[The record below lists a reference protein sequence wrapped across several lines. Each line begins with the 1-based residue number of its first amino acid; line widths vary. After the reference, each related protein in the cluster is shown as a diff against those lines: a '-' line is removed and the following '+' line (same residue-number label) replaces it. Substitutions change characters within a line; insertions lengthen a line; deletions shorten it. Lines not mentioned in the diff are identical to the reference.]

1 MELPK
6 LTCPRI
12 AGRRMALLLRRAAAS
27 ALDRPRA
34 RVNGWAAQGRGLALL
49 VHPLA
54 RGRALALL
62 VRRLARGKVL
72 ALRVRRLARGKA
84 LAQRVPR
91 PAQGRGLPL
100 LVHPL
105 AERRALALLVRRV
118 VWDQART
125 TLVVR
130 RAGESLALAA
140 PQAPGCALLR
150 SRLARRLSGVRCR

>member
-1 MELPK
+1 MAVFAGAWLELPK

-34 RVNGWAAQGRGLALL
+34 RVNGWAAQGR
-49 VHPLA
+49 
-54 RGRALALL
+54 ALALL
-62 VRRLARGKVL
+62 VRRLARGKAL

-105 AERRALALLVRRV
+105 AERRALAV
-118 VWDQART
+118 
-125 TLVVR
+125 
-130 RAGESLALAA
+130 
-140 PQAPGCALLR
+140 
-150 SRLARRLSGVRCR
+150 